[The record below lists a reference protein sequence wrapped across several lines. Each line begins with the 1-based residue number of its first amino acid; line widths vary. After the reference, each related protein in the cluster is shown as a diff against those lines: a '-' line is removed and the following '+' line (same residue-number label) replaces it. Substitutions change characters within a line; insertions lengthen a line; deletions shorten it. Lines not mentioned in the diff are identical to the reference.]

1 MREGSSSKTPPPARG
16 GNASKFTFSPE
27 FTMTRRDFVSTTLAA
42 GGSLMAAP
50 ASAGGG
56 AAQAA
61 PATEYYELRRYTLR
75 RGPATAVVN
84 TYLESA
90 LLPACQRAGTGPVG
104 VFNVSIGPNSPS
116 TYVLITHRTFESVA
130 TLSTRLASDAAY
142 LDAGRAYLDVPATD
156 PAFVRVDTSIMRA
169 FAGLPRLELP
179 FGGGEAGRRSRL
191 FEMRTYESHSE
202 KAALKKIE
210 MFNVGE
216 IEIFRK
222 AGLMPVF
229 FGQTIA
235 GANMPNLTYMLV
247 YEDMAARDKYWSTFV
262 GLPEWKVL
270 SSTPGYTDPE
280 IVSSI
285 SNVYLRPAAFSQI

>member
-1 MREGSSSKTPPPARG
+1 
-16 GNASKFTFSPE
+16 
-27 FTMTRRDFVSTTLAA
+27 MTRRDFVTTTLAA
-42 GGSLMAAP
+42 GGSMMAAP
-50 ASAGGG
+50 MASAGG
-56 AAQAA
+56 AQATPPPAAA
-61 PATEYYELRRYTLR
+61 PEYYELRRYTLR
-75 RGPATAVVN
+75 RGPATALVN
-84 TYLESA
+84 TYLERA

-116 TYVLITHRTFESVA
+116 TYVLITHP
-130 TLSTRLASDAAY
+130 TLDGFARLPTQLAADAAY
-142 LDAGRAYLDVPATD
+142 LDTGKAFLDVPATD
-156 PAFVRVDTSIMRA
+156 PAFTRVETSLMRA
-169 FAGLPRLELP
+169 FSGMPRLALP

-235 GANMPNLTYMLV
+235 GADMPNLTYMLV